1 MEVILLEKIKKLGNI
16 GNLVRVKDG
25 YARNYLFANNK
36 ALRATKENKEK
47 FQAQKDLIEK
57 NNAEK
62 KKIALQNFEKINNK
76 ILPIIRQAGD
86 DGRLYG
92 SVTNKDIANTL
103 TSNFSINLPIENII
117 LHNKIKEIGLHN
129 VNLEL
134 HADVEVKIKIIVAR
148 SEEEAKNVLGKEELK
163 DKKEKKDEKSKDKIR
178 DEAGLKNNKKKD
190 NKN

>member
-1 MEVILLEKIKKLGNI
+1 MEVILLEKIKKLGDV
-16 GNLVRVKDG
+16 GNLVHVKDG
-25 YARNYLFANNK
+25 YARNYLFAKNK

-76 ILPIIRQAGD
+76 TLPIIRQAGD

-92 SVTNKDIANTL
+92 SVTNKDIANIL
-103 TSNFSINLPIENII
+103 LSNFNINLSIENVI

-129 VNLEL
+129 VNLAL
-134 HADVEVKIKIIVAR
+134 HADVEVTIKINVAR
-148 SEEEAKNVLGKEELK
+148 SEEKRIGKRRAKG
-163 DKKEKKDEKSKDKIR
+163 
-178 DEAGLKNNKKKD
+178 
-190 NKN
+190 

>member
-129 VNLEL
+129 INLEL